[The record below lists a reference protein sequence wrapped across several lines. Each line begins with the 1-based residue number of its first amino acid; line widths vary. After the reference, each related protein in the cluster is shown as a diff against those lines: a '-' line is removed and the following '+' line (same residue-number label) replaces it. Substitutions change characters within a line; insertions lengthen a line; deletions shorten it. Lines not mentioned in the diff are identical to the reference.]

1 MFVISLRYIKPLAE
15 VDLYIEG
22 HISYLKKY
30 YANGTF
36 IVSGRKEPRTGGVI
50 LAKAENRKTLDEI
63 ITEDPFFENG
73 IAKYDITEF
82 IPTMTA
88 QGFDSLKS

>member
-1 MFVISLRYIKPLAE
+1 MFIISLHYIKPLAE
-15 VDLYIEG
+15 VDQHIEG

-50 LAKAENRKTLDEI
+50 LAKADNRKTLDEI